1 MDLSETSIA
10 KPSLDWAAELTAAMN
25 EGLAISEFC
34 KKFGVSPTT
43 VRRMENRIGVK
54 LQRKR
59 IYPASHAPGTG
70 IDWVQVL
77 TEAKAEGLSVNQLAV
92 KLFVTNASILNA
104 EDRTG
109 IYLNRKRPNPQRQ
122 GGFRKTD

>member
-10 KPSLDWAAELTAAMN
+10 KPSLDWAAELTAALN

-34 KKFGVSPTT
+34 KKFSVNPTT

-54 LQRKR
+54 LPRKR
-59 IYPASHAPGTG
+59 IYPPTHAQGTG
-70 IDWVQVL
+70 IDWIKVL

-92 KLFVTNASILNA
+92 RLFVTNASILNA

-109 IYLNRKRPNPQRQ
+109 IYLNRKRPNPQRR
-122 GGFRKTD
+122 GGFRQQD

>member
-1 MDLSETSIA
+1 MDLSKPSIA
-10 KPSLDWAAELTAAMN
+10 KPSLDWAAELTAALH
-25 EGLAISEFC
+25 EGMAIGEFC

-59 IYPASHAPGTG
+59 IYPSTHAPGTG